1 LGHKHVPESE
11 LVQFRVSKELATG
24 LNEVAVEQ
32 ELSRSEYLRRLVERD
47 LAGEL
52 VALPDLDG
60 EVDVGSLSRKAL
72 LALDRRLTTNPDALP
87 GTGLMNLVERNLRLE
102 EEKQRDDGPRFK
114 YLDDAYA
121 MVREFEASV
130 LASALKHSDGV
141 SPEHGLKLVRSLK
154 PAAEDSLRRLV
165 ETETS
170 LTERL
175 NDDDTNDN
183 HGETNGTLEANAG

>member
-1 LGHKHVPESE
+1 VGHKHVPESE
-11 LVQFRVSKELATG
+11 LVQFRVSRELAVG
-24 LNEVAVEQ
+24 LNDAASEQ

-47 LAGEL
+47 LAGDL
-52 VALPDLDG
+52 VAVPDLDA

-130 LASALKHSDGV
+130 LASVLKHSDGV
-141 SPEHGLKLVRSLK
+141 SPDHGLKLVRSLK

-170 LTERL
+170 LMGRL
-175 NDDDTNDN
+175 DDTNGN
-183 HGETNGTLEANAG
+183 HKETNGTVEADAG

>member
-1 LGHKHVPESE
+1 VGHKHVPESE

-24 LNEVAVEQ
+24 LSAAASEQ
-32 ELSRSEYLRRLVERD
+32 ELSRSEYLRRLVEQD

-52 VALPDLDG
+52 VAVPDLDG
-60 EVDVGSLSRKAL
+60 EVDVASLSRKAL

-114 YLDDAYA
+114 YLDDAYS

-130 LASALKHSDGV
+130 LASVLRARSWSQSGFPLALDQHKEELLMSFKMEYKIGNRKV
-141 SPEHGLKLVRSLK
+141 
-154 PAAEDSLRRLV
+154 
-165 ETETS
+165 
-170 LTERL
+170 
-175 NDDDTNDN
+175 
-183 HGETNGTLEANAG
+183 